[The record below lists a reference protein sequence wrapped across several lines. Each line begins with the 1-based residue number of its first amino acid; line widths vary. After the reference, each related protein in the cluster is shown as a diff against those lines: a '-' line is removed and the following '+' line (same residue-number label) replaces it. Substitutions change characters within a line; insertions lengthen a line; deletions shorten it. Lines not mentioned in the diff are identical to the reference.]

1 MMQGSLWVLIAQ
13 GLVPDT
19 DTSGVFGGI
28 FHYAL
33 IFALV
38 GSAFLSFIYFW
49 SKGRLDLDE
58 EPKMQMMREDQT
70 EEQSEERRGTK

>member
-1 MMQGSLWVLIAQ
+1 MMSWCWFVKLSVA
-13 GLVPDT
+13 LVPER

-33 IFALV
+33 VFALV

-49 SKGRLDLDE
+49 SKGKLDLDE

-70 EEQSEERRGTK
+70 KDRDETR